1 MEPGRVTGSEQ
12 QRSLSLGLVW
22 YRVVPGDTAGRGRE
36 VPLGWGRRCVMEGR
50 GERESRLPGVCSFT
64 TFCPNGD

>member
-1 MEPGRVTGSEQ
+1 M
-12 QRSLSLGLVW
+12 
-22 YRVVPGDTAGRGRE
+22 VPGGTAGRGRE

-64 TFCPNGD
+64 TFYPNGN